1 MWSHVVVLY
10 NVQMATEK
18 KIRRCQQ
25 KRKYENSMKYIQIV
39 VHTIVHSVCYFKTRI
54 TWYSFSSN
62 WEELVLATPFT
73 YQCYRH

>member
-1 MWSHVVVLY
+1 
-10 NVQMATEK
+10 
-18 KIRRCQQ
+18 
-25 KRKYENSMKYIQIV
+25 MKYIQIV

-73 YQCYRH
+73 YRCYRH